1 MIWRC
6 SKYSLGKYLMRCRP
20 ISRPDYSPAT
30 KNLHKNVLILEHH
43 NNSKLGRLSAA
54 DRGIQKRQEESK
66 LWVTNFGF
74 PSFRRFSRLKQRNPR
89 WPIFLISSAKIK
101 KNPWPLKMLSNLA
114 DIPIHWVCLF
124 WRRTS
129 EWHKKKSR
137 WTQIFFF
144 VFLSHSYKKYLAIVW
159 IPYLNYVLKKL
170 SSPCQKGCV

>member
-43 NNSKLGRLSAA
+43 NNSKAGSLERTWPRNPEKARRIQALGHEFW
-54 DRGIQKRQEESK
+54 I
-66 LWVTNFGF
+66 

-144 VFLSHSYKKYLAIVW
+144 VFLSHSYKKYLAILW

-170 SSPCQKGCV
+170 SPPCQKGCV